1 MNRKFI
7 TTCTLT
13 FKAFDFDVTMSE
25 GKSTL
30 WNFIA
35 YNPNN
40 QKRYAVFCTPSVSK
54 VKGLIKVALKKLP
67 ADHRLVVVAQTNSDQ
82 ELKEANELNYCLVS
96 LTTLDEYGQEML
108 EVREVEASSQSGNN
122 PSHELTVNDQLNEVN
137 EVNESNDFLDKVI
150 NKDKL
155 F

>member
-1 MNRKFI
+1 MAINRKFI

-25 GKSTL
+25 SKSTL

-35 YNPNN
+35 FNPNN

-54 VKGLIKVALKKLP
+54 VKGLVKVALKKLP
-67 ADHRLVVVAQTNSDQ
+67 ADHRLVVVAESTQQ
-82 ELKEANELNYCLVS
+82 EEVVAADEQGFCLVS
-96 LTTLDEYGQEML
+96 LNTLNEYGQEML
-108 EVREVEASSQSGNN
+108 EIREKESSGNFVDKAKELDAIED
-122 PSHELTVNDQLNEVN
+122 PS
-137 EVNESNDFLDKVI
+137 DFVDKVI
-150 NKDKL
+150 HKDKL

>member
-1 MNRKFI
+1 MAINRKFI

-25 GKSTL
+25 SKSTL
-30 WNFIA
+30 WNFVA

-40 QKRYAVFCTPSVSK
+40 QKRYAVFCTPAVSK

-67 ADHRLVVVAQTNSDQ
+67 ADHRLVIVAESHNQ
-82 ELKEANELNYCLVS
+82 EEKEAGEQLGYTLVS
-96 LTTLDEYGQEML
+96 LGLLNEYGQEML
-108 EVREVEASSQSGNN
+108 DIREKDTAPASSGKDPKGVEKELEKIQD
-122 PSHELTVNDQLNEVN
+122 PS
-137 EVNESNDFLDKVI
+137 DFVDKVI
-150 NKDKL
+150 HKDKL

>member
-1 MNRKFI
+1 MAINRKFV
-7 TTCTLT
+7 TKCTLT

-40 QKRYAVFCTPSVSK
+40 QKRYAVFCTNKVSK

-67 ADHRLVVVAQTNSDQ
+67 QDHRLVVVVEGHNDDEVKQADEQGF
-82 ELKEANELNYCLVS
+82 CLVS
-96 LTTLDEYGQEML
+96 LGTLDEYGQEML
-108 EVREVEASSQSGNN
+108 EIRGSSNGASTKADDGSDREVEKELEKIQE
-122 PSHELTVNDQLNEVN
+122 PS
-137 EVNESNDFLDKVI
+137 DFVDKVI
-150 NKDKL
+150 HKDKL

>member
-1 MNRKFI
+1 MSTNRKFI

-35 YNPNN
+35 FNPNN
-40 QKRYAVFCTPSVSK
+40 QKRYAVFCASSVQK

-67 ADHRLVVVAQTNSDQ
+67 SEHRLVVVTETHSDQ
-82 ELKEANELNYCLVS
+82 EINDANELGFCLVS
-96 LTTLDEYGQEML
+96 LGTLDEYGQEML
-108 EVREVEASSQSGNN
+108 EIREKEAGSYSGPKIADDS
-122 PSHELTVNDQLNEVN
+122 PS
-137 EVNESNDFLDKVI
+137 DFIDKVI
-150 NKDKL
+150 HKDKL

>member
-1 MNRKFI
+1 MAINRKFI

-25 GKSTL
+25 SKSTL
-30 WNFIA
+30 WNFVA
-35 YNPNN
+35 FNPNN

-67 ADHRLVVVAQTNSDQ
+67 AEHRLVVVAEAHSQDEQDAADQ
-82 ELKEANELNYCLVS
+82 LGYCLVS
-96 LTTLDEYGQEML
+96 LNTLNEYGQEML
-108 EVREVEASSQSGNN
+108 EIREAESSKGSSGDDSEVEKELEKISD
-122 PSHELTVNDQLNEVN
+122 PS
-137 EVNESNDFLDKVI
+137 DFVDKVI
-150 NKDKL
+150 HKDKL

>member
-1 MNRKFI
+1 MAINRKFV

-25 GKSTL
+25 SKSTL
-30 WNFIA
+30 WNFVA

-40 QKRYAVFCTPSVSK
+40 QKRYAVFCTSKVGK

-67 ADHRLVVVAQTNSDQ
+67 QDHRLVVVVEEHTEDEVNQAEEQGF
-82 ELKEANELNYCLVS
+82 S
-96 LTTLDEYGQEML
+96 LIKLSTLEEYGQEML
-108 EVREVEASSQSGNN
+108 EIRSRGDSGNDETSNREVEKKFDKIQEPA
-122 PSHELTVNDQLNEVN
+122 
-137 EVNESNDFLDKVI
+137 DFVDKVI
-150 NKDKL
+150 HKDKL

>member
-1 MNRKFI
+1 MTMNRKFI

-40 QKRYAVFCTPSVSK
+40 QKRYAVFCTPAVSK

-67 ADHRLVVVAQTNSDQ
+67 ADHRLVVVAQTNTDQ

-96 LTTLDEYGQEML
+96 LNTLETYGQEML
-108 EVREVEASSQSGNN
+108 EVREVEVSSQSRN
-122 PSHELTVNDQLNEVN
+122 SASDETTVHDHLE
-137 EVNESNDFLDKVI
+137 EVNESSDFIDRVI
-150 NKDKL
+150 HKDKL

>member
-1 MNRKFI
+1 MAINRKFV
-7 TTCTLT
+7 TKCTLT

-35 YNPNN
+35 FNPNN
-40 QKRYAVFCTPSVSK
+40 QKRYAVFCTSKVSK

-67 ADHRLVVVAQTNSDQ
+67 QDHRLVVVVEDH
-82 ELKEANELNYCLVS
+82 NEEEVKQADEQGFCLVG
-96 LTTLDEYGQEML
+96 LGTLDEYGQEML
-108 EVREVEASSQSGNN
+108 EIRGMSPKAKDDGSDSEVERELNKIQE
-122 PSHELTVNDQLNEVN
+122 PS
-137 EVNESNDFLDKVI
+137 DFVDKVI
-150 NKDKL
+150 HKDKL